1 MADGQIGTLLAL
13 LDEAFEDDAEHSL
26 LGNMRHVDDAIWDQA
41 PPGGS
46 RPISELF
53 LHAATAS
60 YAYDDAA
67 FRGQPGRW
75 DHWEQDAPRE
85 RLAALEWAREGHRRL
100 RESVAA
106 LDDSDL
112 DGERD
117 THWGGRR
124 EARRI
129 IFVAAKHN
137 LYHAGEINHARAL
150 IQDTDRWPGGV
161 ESRFARGWVL
171 KGTSPPAQR

>member
-100 RESVAA
+100 RDQSQPSTTQISTESATRTGAA
-106 LDDSDL
+106 DVRHVGSSSSPQSTTSTT
-112 DGERD
+112 RARS
-117 THWGGRR
+117 TTRGR
-124 EARRI
+124 
-129 IFVAAKHN
+129 
-137 LYHAGEINHARAL
+137 
-150 IQDTDRWPGGV
+150 
-161 ESRFARGWVL
+161 
-171 KGTSPPAQR
+171 